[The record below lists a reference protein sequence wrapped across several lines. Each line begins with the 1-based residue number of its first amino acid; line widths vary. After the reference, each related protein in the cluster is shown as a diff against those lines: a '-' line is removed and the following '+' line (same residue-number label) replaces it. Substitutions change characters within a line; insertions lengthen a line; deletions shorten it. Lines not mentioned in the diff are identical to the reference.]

1 MKKTFLMV
9 ILAGLCLAACAPKA
23 AAPAPAMPAFG
34 IAEEGRV
41 ESPPL
46 DVEAPARASLSQETA
61 ANTTALEDRMVIK
74 NANLRLV
81 VEDVQAKMNAIAQM
95 AEREGG
101 FVLSTNRYQAYTSG
115 GATVPEATISIRV
128 PSDRFDAVIAQIEE
142 GVADVLQDDRSG
154 QDVTAQYVDL
164 QSRLKARQSAAARL
178 EQLLQQATDTE
189 AVLDIFRELESINAE
204 IESLKG
210 QIKYY
215 EEASSFSLI
224 SVTLISEEKV
234 QPIKIGKWQPQGT
247 VNRAIQSLIKFL
259 QGFVNFLIWVVLFV
273 LPVLV
278 VVFSP
283 PLLIAWGVVAAVRHH
298 RSRKKK
304 ASGQQ

>member
-1 MKKTFLMV
+1 MKKTFLIV
-9 ILAGLCLAACAPKA
+9 LAILSLVACAPKA
-23 AAPAPAMPAFG
+23 APRLMPEMPAG
-34 IAEEGRV
+34 VVPEKYTGAPMVDEA
-41 ESPPL
+41 
-46 DVEAPARASLSQETA
+46 APARVSLAQETSV
-61 ANTTALEDRMVIK
+61 NTEALESRMVIK

-81 VEDVQAKMNAIAQM
+81 VDDVQVKMNAIAQL

-101 FVLSTNRYQAYTSG
+101 FVLSTSRYETSTPS
-115 GATVPEATISIRV
+115 GATVPEAMISIRV
-128 PSDRFDAVIAQIEE
+128 PSDRFDAVIAKIEE
-142 GVADVLQDDRSG
+142 DATDVLQDDRSG

-164 QSRLKARQSAAARL
+164 QARLKARQAAAARL
-178 EQLLQQATDTE
+178 EQLLQQAADTD
-189 AVLDIFRELESINAE
+189 AVLDIFNKLESINAE

-224 SVTLISEEKV
+224 NVTLISEEKV

-273 LPVLV
+273 LPVLL
-278 VVFSP
+278 VVFGP
-283 PLLIAWGVVAAVRHH
+283 PLLIAWGVVAAVRRH
-298 RSRKKK
+298 RSRKKQ
-304 ASGQQ
+304 ASEQQ